1 MYIQLYTC
9 IVCYTI
15 TILGV
20 CTPQTLELEAYI
32 KYAENYMMAKTRLE
46 ELVDHPDVVE
56 YFKSQPTNHL
66 REAMKYI
73 VPKSLDEPCYH
84 CFHYFDAIEVRGKE
98 RALSQQ
104 VVCEVL
110 PFYVGPLTEP
120 PLCVWNT

>member
-1 MYIQLYTC
+1 MSVL
-9 IVCYTI
+9 
-15 TILGV
+15 
-20 CTPQTLELEAYI
+20 PQTLELEAYI

-84 CFHYFDAIEVRGKE
+84 CFHYFDAIEVRG
-98 RALSQQ
+98 RGWVLSQQ
-104 VVCEVL
+104 AVCEV
-110 PFYVGPLTEP
+110 
-120 PLCVWNT
+120 

>member
-1 MYIQLYTC
+1 
-9 IVCYTI
+9 
-15 TILGV
+15 
-20 CTPQTLELEAYI
+20 
-32 KYAENYMMAKTRLE
+32 MMAKTRLE

-84 CFHYFDAIEVRGKE
+84 CFHYFDAIEVRRKG

-104 VVCEVL
+104 VVCEAL
-110 PFYVGPLTEP
+110 PLYVGLLTEP
-120 PLCVWNT
+120 PLYV